1 MSTSTW
7 TDDLRANAIKQYL
20 DQEPNSETSVQI
32 VADVA
37 DNMGFTPNS
46 VRMILSKA
54 GVYVTKGAPAK
65 KADKEGGT
73 KAAGTRVSKE
83 SSQAALTAAL
93 EAAGKEVDAE
103 IISKLTGK
111 AAVYLTTLFK

>member
-1 MSTSTW
+1 LSTW
-7 TDDLRANAIKQYL
+7 TDELKADAIKQYL
-20 DQEPNSETSVQI
+20 DQEPTPETSVQI

-54 GVYVTKGAPAK
+54 GVYVTKGVPAK

-73 KAAGTRVSKE
+73 KAVGTRVSKE
-83 SSQAALTAAL
+83 SAHAALIAAIT
-93 EAAGKEVDAE
+93 AAGKEADDE

-111 AAVYLTTLFK
+111 AAQYFTTLFK

>member
-1 MSTSTW
+1 MSTW
-7 TDDLRANAIKQYL
+7 TDELKASAVKQYL
-20 DQEPNSETSVQI
+20 DQEPTPETSVQI

-83 SSQAALTAAL
+83 SAHEALAAAI
-93 EAAGKEVDAE
+93 EKAGKEVDME